1 MTAAA
6 LTGSDGDVRYIVC
19 NLNNLGEM
27 ARNLGH
33 EFMHVMEDRIEAVCA
48 GTGSK
53 MLDYWMRYVPNVS
66 NGPGYYFAYLDEDGN
81 ELSDTAYTGD
91 DPLAADMPDTV
102 WFVDAYAK
110 ANPKEDRARIMEYL
124 FDSEDELPAAFGSV
138 HLMEKSQYLCAII
151 RECFLSARDADTL
164 PWERLIET
172 VPYSNFEDAVN
183 SLELLPAG

>member
-1 MTAAA
+1 MFF
-6 LTGSDGDVRYIVC
+6 I
-19 NLNNLGEM
+19 
-27 ARNLGH
+27 
-33 EFMHVMEDRIEAVCA
+33 
-48 GTGSK
+48 GTDK
-53 MLDYWMRYVPNVS
+53 
-66 NGPGYYFAYLDEDGN
+66 DGN

-124 FDSEDELPAAFGSV
+124 FDSKDELPAAFGSV
-138 HLMEKSQYLCAII
+138 HLMEKAQYLCAII
-151 RECFLSARDADTL
+151 RECFPSTRAVETL
-164 PWERLIET
+164 PWERLIEA